1 MKSATDMDNQTKS
14 EFRFFKIFGITF
26 PVLCVFGFV
35 VVLSMNWIEDSA
47 LKPFIEAMQYEDANV
62 VLCNSQNLD
71 LQKVREIFDK
81 KTRTKV
87 KGSHPTSRIKLLV
100 DSQGISSEIEISQDS
115 RSKNLFWLY
124 SEVSLIDGINI
135 GFINSDYLAEK
146 INGCI

>member
-1 MKSATDMDNQTKS
+1 MKSATDMDNLTKS

-26 PVLCVFGFV
+26 PAVCVFV
-35 VVLSMNWIEDSA
+35 LTVILSMNWIEDSA
-47 LKPFIEAMQYEDANV
+47 LKPFIEVMQYEDANV

-100 DSQGISSEIEISQDS
+100 DSKGISSEIEIGQDS
-115 RSKNLFWLY
+115 RNDNLFWLY
-124 SEVSLIDGINI
+124 SEDSLIDGISI

-146 INGCI
+146 VNGCI

>member
-1 MKSATDMDNQTKS
+1 
-14 EFRFFKIFGITF
+14 
-26 PVLCVFGFV
+26 
-35 VVLSMNWIEDSA
+35 MNWIEDLA

-124 SEVSLIDGINI
+124 SEVSLIDGI
-135 GFINSDYLAEK
+135 
-146 INGCI
+146 

>member
-1 MKSATDMDNQTKS
+1 MKSATDMDKQTKS

-71 LQKVREIFDK
+71 LQKVREILDK
-81 KTRTKV
+81 KTRTKA

-100 DSQGISSEIEISQDS
+100 ESQGMSSEIEISQDS
-115 RSKNLFWLY
+115 RNNSLFWLY
-124 SEVSLIDGINI
+124 SEATQINGINI